1 MCHSISYPTGQLV
14 LHFYFYILR
23 QEFKGMEVDCMI
35 RWVFRLST
43 QATKKTSNVE

>member
-14 LHFYFYILR
+14 LHFYFYIPR
-23 QEFKGMEVDCMI
+23 QVDKGMELDCMI

-43 QATKKTSNVE
+43 QATKKSNVE